1 MRLTD
6 LQEYRKAWDVFGLAT
21 QAMLMGNKEQWVVE
35 ALQLSK
41 RRIDEIEKLTTPTSG
56 ST

>member
-1 MRLTD
+1 
-6 LQEYRKAWDVFGLAT
+6 
-21 QAMLMGNKEQWVVE
+21 MLMGNKEQWVVE